1 MAIEIHRVVAP
12 FASRDHPPVKIEYPL
27 QFGAFEADL
36 LGASRQGLPFAELCE
51 IAPVTEATPGIPK
64 PVPTEPATVVLGL
77 LTRWLEDGLLVDT
90 LPRPPS

>member
-36 LGASRQGLPFAELCE
+36 LGAAAGKGHHLSGGKAGC
-51 IAPVTEATPGIPK
+51 G
-64 PVPTEPATVVLGL
+64 
-77 LTRWLEDGLLVDT
+77 
-90 LPRPPS
+90 